1 VERFAVKSAHVIVDK
16 DIKTMSEQSQFALLG
31 KKRFLP
37 FFLTQF
43 IGAFNDNIFKQSLI
57 LAILFKITTTADKD
71 LLVNLCA
78 LLFIL
83 PFFLFSA
90 LGGQFGEKF
99 AKDALIRNIK
109 LLEIVIMVVGAAGV
123 VMSNLPLMLG
133 ALFAMGTQSAL
144 FGPVKYSIL
153 PQHLEEEELVGGN
166 ALVEMGTFLAI
177 LTGTIGAGIIMAGN
191 HYAEVVATVIVVVS
205 VLGYLTSRGIPS
217 APAALPELK
226 LDWNIF
232 RQTWVTMKLGFRQTP
247 AVSRSLV
254 GNSWFWFLG
263 AVYLTQIPAFAKEWL
278 HGDESVVT
286 LILTVF
292 SVGIALGSVLCERM
306 SGRKVEIGLVP
317 FGSFGLTLFGILLWW
332 NAAGFPQGSVDHD
345 WLTVLSE
352 PQAWWI
358 LGSIGGIGLFGGFY
372 IVPLYALIQS
382 RTAEHERARVIAAN
396 NILNALFMVLSAIV
410 SILFLS
416 VAELSIPQLFLAIS
430 LMNIAVNSYI
440 FKIVPEFTMRF
451 MIWLLSHSMYRVEH
465 KNLEAIPDEGAAVLV
480 CNHVSFVDALLI
492 GGAIRR
498 PVRFVMYYK
507 IYNLPVLNFIFR
519 TAGTVPIAGRS
530 EDLLIYD
537 AAFRKIAE
545 YLRNGE
551 VVCIFPE
558 GKLTADGEIDEFK
571 AGIERI
577 IEENPVPVVPM
588 ALQGLWG
595 SFFSRDPKKG
605 FFKRFWSRI
614 TLVAGRAIPAEL
626 ANREFLHKKVSE
638 LRGEQR

>member
-1 VERFAVKSAHVIVDK
+1 MTEH
-16 DIKTMSEQSQFALLG
+16 SQFALLG

-37 FFLTQF
+37 FFITQLL
-43 IGAFNDNIFKQSLI
+43 GAFNDNIFKQSLI
-57 LAILFKITTTADKD
+57 LAILFKISSGADKA
-71 LLVNLCA
+71 LLINLCA

-99 AKDALIRNIK
+99 AKDSLIRKIK
-109 LLEIVIMVVGAAGV
+109 FAEIVIMLLGAVGVLLG
-123 VMSNLPLMLG
+123 NLPMML
-133 ALFAMGTQSAL
+133 AVLFAMGTQSAL

-153 PQHLEEEELVGGN
+153 PQHLEEQELVGGN

-177 LTGTIGAGIIMAGN
+177 LAGTIGAGIIMASSG
-191 HYAEVVATVIVVVS
+191 YAHIVAACVVLVAVF
-205 VLGYLTSRGIPS
+205 GYLASRGIPAAS
-217 APAALPELK
+217 AAMPQLK
-226 LDWNIF
+226 LDWNIL
-232 RQTWVTMKLGFRQTP
+232 RQSWLIMKLGLGQRP

-263 AVYLTQIPAFAKEWL
+263 AVYLTQIPAYAKEWL
-278 HGDESVVT
+278 YGDESVVT

-292 SVGIALGSVLCERM
+292 SVGIALGSMLCERM
-306 SGRKVEIGLVP
+306 SGHKVEIGLVP
-317 FGSFGLTLFGILLWW
+317 FGSIGLTLFGILLWW
-332 NAAGFPQGSVDHD
+332 FSGGFPEAAEAHD
-345 WLTVLSE
+345 WLAVLSIG
-352 PQAWWI
+352 QAWWI
-358 LGSIGGIGLFGGFY
+358 LGSILGIGLFGGFY

-396 NILNALFMVLSAIV
+396 NILNALFMVISAVV

-416 VAELSIPQLFLAIS
+416 VAELSIPQLFLTIS

-440 FKIVPEFTMRF
+440 FKIVPEFSMRF

-465 KNLEAIPDEGAAVLV
+465 KGLDAIPDEGAAVLV
-480 CNHVSFVDALLI
+480 CNHVSVVDALLI
-492 GGAIRR
+492 GGAVRR

-519 TAGTVPIAGRS
+519 TAGTVPIAGRN

-537 AAFRKIAE
+537 AAFKKIAE

-558 GKLTADGEIDEFK
+558 GKLTTDGELNEFK
-571 AGIERI
+571 NGIERI
-577 IEENPVPVVPM
+577 VEANPVPVIPM

-595 SFFSRDPKKG
+595 SFFSRDPHKG
-605 FFKRFWSRI
+605 LFKRLWSRI
-614 TLVAGRAIPAEL
+614 TLVAGTPVAPEL
-626 ANREFLHKKVSE
+626 VKRELLQAQVAE
-638 LRGEQR
+638 LRGERR

>member
-1 VERFAVKSAHVIVDK
+1 M
-16 DIKTMSEQSQFALLG
+16 TEQSQFALLG

-37 FFLTQF
+37 FFITQLL
-43 IGAFNDNIFKQSLI
+43 GAFNDNIFKQSLI
-57 LAILFKITTTADKD
+57 LAILFKISSGTDKA
-71 LLVNLCA
+71 LLINLCA

-99 AKDALIRNIK
+99 AKDALIRKIK
-109 LLEIVIMVVGAAGV
+109 FAEIVIMLLGAAGV
-123 VMSNLPLMLG
+123 LLGSLPLML
-133 ALFAMGTQSAL
+133 AVLFAMGTQSAL

-153 PQHLEEEELVGGN
+153 PQHLEEQELVGGN

-177 LTGTIGAGIIMAGN
+177 LAGTIGAGIIMASSG
-191 HYAEVVATVIVVVS
+191 YASIVAASVVLVA
-205 VLGYLTSRGIPS
+205 VLGYLASRGIP
-217 APAALPELK
+217 AAAAAMPELK
-226 LDWNIF
+226 LDWNIL
-232 RQTWVTMKLGFRQTP
+232 RQSWLIMKLGLGQRP

-263 AVYLTQIPAFAKEWL
+263 AVYLTQIPAYAKEWL
-278 HGDESVVT
+278 YGDESVVT

-292 SVGIALGSVLCERM
+292 SLGIGLGSMLCERM
-306 SGRKVEIGLVP
+306 SGHKVEIGLVP
-317 FGSFGLTLFGILLWW
+317 FGSIGLTVFGILLWW
-332 NAAGFPQGSVDHD
+332 FSGGFPEGAVAHD
-345 WLTVLSE
+345 WLTVLSYS
-352 PQAWWI
+352 QAWWI
-358 LGSIGGIGLFGGFY
+358 LGSILGIGLFGGFY

-382 RTAEHERARVIAAN
+382 RTVEHERARVIAAN
-396 NILNALFMVLSAIV
+396 NILNALFMVASAIA

-416 VAELSIPQLFLAIS
+416 VAELSIPQLFLTIS

-440 FKIVPEFTMRF
+440 FKIVPEFSMRF

-465 KNLEAIPDEGAAVLV
+465 KGLEAIPDEGAAVLV

-492 GGAIRR
+492 GGAVRR

-537 AAFRKIAE
+537 AAFKKIAE

-558 GKLTADGEIDEFK
+558 GKLTTDGELNEFK
-571 AGIERI
+571 AGIEQI
-577 IEENPVPVVPM
+577 IAQNPVPVIPM

-595 SFFSRDPKKG
+595 SFFSRDPHKG
-605 FFKRFWSRI
+605 LFKRLWSRI
-614 TLVAGRAIPAEL
+614 TLVAGTPVAPEAVKREL
-626 ANREFLHKKVSE
+626 LQTQVAA
-638 LRGEQR
+638 LRGDRL

>member
-1 VERFAVKSAHVIVDK
+1 M
-16 DIKTMSEQSQFALLG
+16 TQQSQFALLG

-37 FFLTQF
+37 FFVTQLL
-43 IGAFNDNIFKQSLI
+43 GAFNDNIFKQSLI
-57 LAILFKITTTADKD
+57 LAILFKLNTGVDRD

-99 AKDALIRNIK
+99 AKDSLIRKIK
-109 LLEIVIMVVGAAGV
+109 AAEILIMLAGAAGV
-123 VMSNLPLMLG
+123 LLDSLPLML
-133 ALFAMGTQSAL
+133 AVLFAMGTQSAL

-153 PQHLEEEELVGGN
+153 PQHLKEEELVGGN

-177 LTGTIGAGIIMAGN
+177 LAGTIGAGIMMASSS
-191 HYAEVVATVIVVVS
+191 YAPIVAGSVVGVAL
-205 VLGYLTSRGIPS
+205 LGYLASHGIPKAS
-217 APAALPELK
+217 AAMPELP

-232 RQTWVTMKLGFRQTP
+232 RQSWAILKLGLGQRP

-263 AVYLTQIPAFAKEWL
+263 AIYLTQIPAYAKEWL
-278 HGDESVVT
+278 YGDESVVT

-292 SVGIALGSVLCERM
+292 SLGIGLGSMLCERM
-306 SGRKVEIGLVP
+306 SGHKVEIGLVP
-317 FGSFGLTLFGILLWW
+317 FGSIGLTLFGMLLWW
-332 NAAGFPQGSVDHD
+332 FSGGFPQGVAPHD
-345 WLTVLSE
+345 WLALLGHG
-352 PQAWWI
+352 QAWWI
-358 LGSIGGIGLFGGFY
+358 LGCILGIGLFGGFY

-396 NILNALFMVLSAIV
+396 NILNALFMVASAIAA
-410 SILFLS
+410 ILFLS
-416 VAELSIPQLFLAIS
+416 VAGLSIPQLFLVVS

-440 FKIVPEFTMRF
+440 FKIVPEFSMRF
-451 MIWLLSHSMYRVEH
+451 LIWLLGHSMYRVEH
-465 KNLEAIPDEGAAVLV
+465 RGLDVIPDEGPAVLV

-507 IYNLPVLNFIFR
+507 IYDLPVLNFVFR

-537 AAFRKIAE
+537 AAFKKIAE

-551 VVCIFPE
+551 LVCIFPE
-558 GKLTADGEIDEFK
+558 GKLTGDGEIDEFK
-571 AGIERI
+571 AGVERI
-577 IEENPVPVVPM
+577 LEENPVPVIPM

-595 SFFSRDPKKG
+595 SFFSRDPHKG
-605 FFKRFWSRI
+605 LFKRFWSRVC
-614 TLVAGRAIPAEL
+614 LVAGAPVAPEQAKRDVLQAQVA
-626 ANREFLHKKVSE
+626 E
-638 LRGEQR
+638 LRGDWR

>member
-1 VERFAVKSAHVIVDK
+1 M
-16 DIKTMSEQSQFALLG
+16 TQQSQFALLG
-31 KKRFLP
+31 TKRFLP
-37 FFLTQF
+37 FFLTQLL
-43 IGAFNDNIFKQSLI
+43 GAFNDNIFKQSLI
-57 LAILFKITTTADKD
+57 LAILFKLTVAADRD

-99 AKDALIRNIK
+99 DKDWLIRKIK
-109 LLEIVIMVVGAAGV
+109 FAEIIIMLAGAAGV
-123 VMSNLPLMLG
+123 LLGSLPLMLLV
-133 ALFAMGTQSAL
+133 LFAMGTQSAL

-153 PQHLEEEELVGGN
+153 PQHLQERELIGGN

-177 LTGTIGAGIIMAGN
+177 LAGTIGAGVIMASSS
-191 HYAEVVATVIVVVS
+191 YANIAAGAVVS
-205 VLGYLTSRGIPS
+205 VAVLGYLTSCKIPTG
-217 APAALPELK
+217 PAALPELK
-226 LDWNIF
+226 MDWNIF
-232 RQTWVTMKLGFRQTP
+232 RQSWTTMKIGLGQTP

-263 AVYLTQIPAFAKEWL
+263 AVYLTQIPAYAKDWL
-278 HGDESVVT
+278 YGDESVVT

-292 SVGIALGSVLCERM
+292 SLGIGLGSMLCEKM
-306 SGRKVEIGLVP
+306 SGEKVEIGLVP
-317 FGSFGLTLFGILLWW
+317 FGSIGLTVFGILLWW
-332 NAAGFPQGSVDHD
+332 VSGGFPQAAQPHD
-345 WLTVLSE
+345 WLGVLGHA
-352 PQAWWI
+352 QAWAI
-358 LGSIGGIGLFGGFY
+358 MGSIMGIGLFGGFY

-382 RTAEHERARVIAAN
+382 RSVESQRARVIAAN
-396 NILNALFMVLSAIV
+396 NILNALFMVISAIV
-410 SILFLS
+410 SIAFLTL
-416 VAELSIPQLFLAIS
+416 AELSIPQLFLVIS

-440 FKIVPEFTMRF
+440 FKIVPEFSMRF

-465 KNLEAIPDEGAAVLV
+465 KNLNAIPDEGAALLV

-519 TAGTVPIAGRS
+519 TAGTVPIAGRN

-537 AAFRKIAE
+537 AAFKKIAE

-558 GKLTADGEIDEFK
+558 GKLTTDGEINEFK
-571 AGIERI
+571 GGVDRI
-577 IEENPVPVVPM
+577 LEQTPVPVIPI

-595 SFFSRDPKKG
+595 SFFSRDPNKG
-605 FFKRFWSRI
+605 FLKRLWSRI
-614 TLVAGRAIPAEL
+614 CLVAGSPIAAQE
-626 ANREFLHKKVSE
+626 ANRSYLQEQVAA
-638 LRGEQR
+638 LRGDIR

>member
-1 VERFAVKSAHVIVDK
+1 M
-16 DIKTMSEQSQFALLG
+16 TEQSQFALLG

-37 FFLTQF
+37 FFITQLL
-43 IGAFNDNIFKQSLI
+43 GAFNDNIFKQSLI
-57 LAILFKITTTADKD
+57 LAILFKISSGADKS

-99 AKDALIRNIK
+99 AKDSLIRKIK
-109 LLEIVIMVVGAAGV
+109 FAEIVIMLLGAIGV
-123 VMSNLPLMLG
+123 LLGNLPMML
-133 ALFAMGTQSAL
+133 AVLFAMGTQSAL

-153 PQHLEEEELVGGN
+153 PQHLEEQELVGGN

-177 LTGTIGAGIIMAGN
+177 LAGTIGAGIIMASSG
-191 HYAEVVATVIVVVS
+191 YAHIVAACVVLVAVF
-205 VLGYLTSRGIPS
+205 GYLASRGIPAAS
-217 APAALPELK
+217 AAMPQLK
-226 LDWNIF
+226 LDWNIL
-232 RQTWVTMKLGFRQTP
+232 RQSWLIMKLGLGQRP

-263 AVYLTQIPAFAKEWL
+263 AVYLTQIPAYAKEWL
-278 HGDESVVT
+278 YGDESVVT

-292 SVGIALGSVLCERM
+292 SVGIALGSMLCERM
-306 SGRKVEIGLVP
+306 SGHKVEIGLVP
-317 FGSFGLTLFGILLWW
+317 FGSIGLTLFGILLWW
-332 NAAGFPQGSVDHD
+332 FSGGFPEAAEAHD
-345 WLTVLSE
+345 WLAVLSIG
-352 PQAWWI
+352 QAWWI
-358 LGSIGGIGLFGGFY
+358 LGSILGIGLFGGFY

-396 NILNALFMVLSAIV
+396 NILNALFMVISAIV

-416 VAELSIPQLFLAIS
+416 VADLSIPQLFLTIS

-465 KNLEAIPDEGAAVLV
+465 KGLDAIPDEGAAVLV

-492 GGAIRR
+492 GGAVRR

-537 AAFRKIAE
+537 AAFKKISE

-558 GKLTADGEIDEFK
+558 GKLTTDGELNEFK
-571 AGIERI
+571 NGIERI
-577 IEENPVPVVPM
+577 VEANPVPVIPM

-595 SFFSRDPKKG
+595 SFFSRDPHKG
-605 FFKRFWSRI
+605 LFKRLWSRI
-614 TLVAGRAIPAEL
+614 TLVAGEPVAAESVKCEL
-626 ANREFLHKKVSE
+626 LQAQVSA
-638 LRGEQR
+638 LRGERR